1 MSLADKV
8 MESLKEAMKA
18 KDEAR
23 KRTLRSIKSEILL
36 LQTDGSGEAITEEKE
51 IKLLQRMVKQREES
65 ANMYQQNGMPEKAA
79 PELEEMAILRE
90 FLPKPFTP
98 EELEVILG
106 GIIAEV
112 GATSAK
118 DMGKVMALANQRA
131 QGRAEGKVISEM
143 VKKLLS

>member
-8 MESLKEAMKA
+8 MDSLKEAMKA

-23 KRTLRSIKSEILL
+23 KRTLRSIKAEILL

-51 IKLLQRMVKQREES
+51 IKLLQRMVKQREDS
-65 ANMYQQNGMPEKAA
+65 ALMYQQNGMPEKAA

-90 FLPKPFTP
+90 FLPQAFSA
-98 EELEVILG
+98 EELTSFLKD
-106 GIIAEV
+106 IIAEV

-118 DMGKVMALANQRA
+118 DMGKVMGLANQRA
-131 QGRAEGKVISEM
+131 QGRAEGKLISET
-143 VKKLLS
+143 VKKLLA